1 MIVELKYVN
10 EFGND
15 RIYPKGRNAAAMLRL
30 MRPRKVLTKSD
41 LKDWTYFG
49 VEFELEKVKQPKL
62 EDVIPNLKGE

>member
-1 MIVELKYVN
+1 
-10 EFGND
+10 
-15 RIYPKGRNAAAMLRL
+15 